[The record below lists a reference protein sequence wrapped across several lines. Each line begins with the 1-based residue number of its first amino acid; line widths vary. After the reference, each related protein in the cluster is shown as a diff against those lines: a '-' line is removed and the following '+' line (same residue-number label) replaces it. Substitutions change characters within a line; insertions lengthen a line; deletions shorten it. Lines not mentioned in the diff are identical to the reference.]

1 MHRKLYAGHMVK
13 SDVGVVRKQWD
24 QRFHKGGSCGVL
36 AMDRNST
43 GQQGWENQKNTSL
56 CNEMGVVRELSL
68 KCFTDVAAALFVLG
82 HLQER

>member
-43 GQQGWENQKNTSL
+43 GQQG
-56 CNEMGVVRELSL
+56 
-68 KCFTDVAAALFVLG
+68 
-82 HLQER
+82 

>member
-1 MHRKLYAGHMVK
+1 MYKKCFFPLNLIRRVWCMHRKLYAGHMVK

-43 GQQGWENQKNTSL
+43 GQQG
-56 CNEMGVVRELSL
+56 
-68 KCFTDVAAALFVLG
+68 
-82 HLQER
+82 